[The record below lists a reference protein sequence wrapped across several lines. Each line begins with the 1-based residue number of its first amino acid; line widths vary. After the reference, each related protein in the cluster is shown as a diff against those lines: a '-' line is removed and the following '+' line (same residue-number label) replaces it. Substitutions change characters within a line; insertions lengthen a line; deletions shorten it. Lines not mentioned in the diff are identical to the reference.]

1 MLKIVFRSLLW
12 LLAIIGA
19 FTVTRTLCWPTS
31 ATLFETDDHVVVLLP
46 GAGEFCVVMDDKGA
60 PSPDYDLWTES
71 DSGPVGQKTDSSG
84 RGQFVSYDPYSASI
98 WFPGGTRV
106 PYVGLGLAVLIRTRR

>member
-1 MLKIVFRSLLW
+1 
-12 LLAIIGA
+12 
-19 FTVTRTLCWPTS
+19 
-31 ATLFETDDHVVVLLP
+31 VVVLLP

-98 WFPGGTRV
+98 WFPGGKRV
-106 PYVGLGLAVLIRTRR
+106 PYVGLGLAVLIRKRR